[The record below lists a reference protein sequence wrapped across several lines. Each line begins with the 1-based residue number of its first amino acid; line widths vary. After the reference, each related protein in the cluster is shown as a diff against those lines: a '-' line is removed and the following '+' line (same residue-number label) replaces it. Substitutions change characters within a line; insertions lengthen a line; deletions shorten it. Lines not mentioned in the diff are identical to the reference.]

1 MPDGILFLLRLEF
14 VSKEIDFTSMSSEG
28 GMKESQHRGLKSDL
42 RCHLSQMAQHR
53 SHSLM
58 SMAWRLVLRDRF
70 ELPEIFLGC
79 SPVPVC
85 FPYCTIDSVRKSSE
99 VSVCDRSVET
109 IRFFLVTQALHLGKR
124 FPFCS
129 CNALGCCR
137 KC

>member
-58 SMAWRLVLRDRF
+58 STAWRLVLRDRS

-85 FPYCTIDSVRKSSE
+85 FPYCTIESVREK
-99 VSVCDRSVET
+99 
-109 IRFFLVTQALHLGKR
+109 Q
-124 FPFCS
+124 
-129 CNALGCCR
+129 
-137 KC
+137 